1 MTSAETLL
9 FRVNG
14 MPQGKGRARVSTANG
29 IIRSYTPEKTRRYEK
44 VVAEA
49 AKLAAM
55 KQNWQKSDAPIV
67 LNLCAWFPVPK
78 SWPKRKKEMARAG
91 DLYPTVKPDC
101 DNIGK
106 IIADALN
113 DIVYN
118 DDRQIVDYHIQK
130 RYCRIDEE
138 PHVVVFVEPM
148 PTFGELKLAALEL
161 EEK

>member
-1 MTSAETLL
+1 MLNNEVLL

-14 MPQGKGRARVSTANG
+14 IPKGKGRARVSTPA
-29 IIRSYTPEKTRRYEK
+29 KTRRYEQ

-49 AKLAAM
+49 AKLAVM

-67 LNLCAWFPVPK
+67 LNLCVWLPVPE
-78 SWPKRKKEMARAG
+78 SWPKRKKEMAIAG
-91 DLYPTVKPDC
+91 DLYPMVKPDF

-118 DDRQIVDYHIQK
+118 DDRQIVDYHIYK
-130 RYCRIDEE
+130 RYCCINAE
-138 PHVVVFVEPM
+138 PYVVVLVEPM
-148 PTFGELKLAALEL
+148 NFEVIE
-161 EEK
+161 

>member
-1 MTSAETLL
+1 MLNNEVLL

-14 MPQGKGRARVSTANG
+14 IPKGKGRARVSTPA
-29 IIRSYTPEKTRRYEK
+29 KTRQYGQ

-49 AKLAAM
+49 AKLAVM

-67 LNLCAWFPVPK
+67 LNLCVWFPVPE
-78 SWPKRKKEMARAG
+78 SWPKRKKEMVRAG
-91 DLYPTVKPDC
+91 DLYPTVKPDF

-118 DDRQIVDYHIQK
+118 DDRQIVAYNIHK

-138 PHVVVFVEPM
+138 PYVVVFVEPM
-148 PTFGELKLAALEL
+148 NFEVIE
-161 EEK
+161 

>member
-1 MTSAETLL
+1 MENKVLL

-29 IIRSYTPEKTRRYEK
+29 IIRSYTPAKTRRYGQ

-49 AKLAAM
+49 AKLAVR

-67 LNLCAWFPVPK
+67 LNLCAWFPVPE

-91 DLYPTVKPDC
+91 DLYPTVKPDS

-161 EEK
+161 DEK

>member
-1 MTSAETLL
+1 MENKVLL

-14 MPQGKGRARVSTANG
+14 IPQGKGRARVSTANG
-29 IIRSYTPEKTRRYEK
+29 IIRSYTPEKTRRYEQ

-67 LNLCAWFPVPK
+67 LNLCAWFPVPE

-91 DLYPTVKPDC
+91 DLYPTVKPDS

-161 EEK
+161 DEK